1 MSDRNHRLR
10 AISIDLAASCEMKKP
25 KQWPFLRTRIPC
37 GEQATH
43 CHTWE
48 QGREERPMRFSRYVC
63 RRHAELIATAH
74 KLGALP

>member
-10 AISIDLAASCEMKKP
+10 AVSIELAASCEMKGTQP
-25 KQWPFLRTRIPC
+25 WPFSNPRHRC
-37 GEQATH
+37 GEPATH

-48 QGREERPMRFSRYVC
+48 QGREERPIRFSRYVC

-74 KLGALP
+74 RLGDLP